1 VLVKVVL
8 LKTNQQMNSN
18 NYFLKK
24 TAAVVLLVFPA
35 IMMLAFVMHFSSFHS
50 FFNFRLSR
58 DVYDAGKLFD
68 VLVGARGHGF
78 IMAHFVAVISV
89 PLFFMTMMILGSL
102 LYPDK
107 PLMATIGVIIGV
119 VGCTAMAAVFGA
131 WLSFTGIA
139 TVDKS
144 DYAGA
149 RIAFIEL
156 VRMKG
161 ALKIFTSLS
170 NLCFISIVILATG
183 LIWAKKFDLWR
194 MLCIIVGAIL
204 FIIFMDM
211 DNWMFIGSF
220 LLLLGFMLISRK
232 LRNV

>member
-1 VLVKVVL
+1 
-8 LKTNQQMNSN
+8 MNSN

-24 TAAVVLLVFPA
+24 TAAVVLLAFPA
-35 IMMLAFVMHFSSFHS
+35 IMMLAFIMHFNSFHS
-50 FFNFRLSR
+50 FLNFRFSR
-58 DVYDAGKLFD
+58 DIYDAGKLFD
-68 VLVGARGHGF
+68 LLVSSGGHGF
-78 IMAHFVAVISV
+78 IMAHFVAILAV
-89 PLFFMTMMILGSL
+89 PLFFMAIMILGSL

-107 PLMATIGVIIGV
+107 PLIAIMGVIIGTI
-119 VGCTAMAAVFGA
+119 GCTAMAAVFGA

-144 DYAGA
+144 AYAGA

-161 ALKIFTSLS
+161 PLKIFTSLS
-170 NLCFISIVILATG
+170 NLCFISIIILTTG
-183 LIWAKKFDLWR
+183 LIWTKKFDLWR
-194 MLCIIVGAIL
+194 MLCIILGAIL

-211 DNWMFIGSF
+211 DNWMFVGSL
-220 LLLLGFMLISRK
+220 LLLLGFMPISRK